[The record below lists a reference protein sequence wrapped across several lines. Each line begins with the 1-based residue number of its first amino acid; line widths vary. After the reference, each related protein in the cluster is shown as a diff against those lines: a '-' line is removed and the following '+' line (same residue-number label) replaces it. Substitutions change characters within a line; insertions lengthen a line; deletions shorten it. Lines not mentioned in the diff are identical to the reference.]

1 MKKIE
6 NTSTNHEVKDIK
18 FNPMKLEEFTIEIAS
33 ILTEMKF
40 KDQAYIHPILSEAQF
55 FNQTYTPQAQDYF
68 SSAKEFVENKLNK
81 TLEL

>member
-1 MKKIE
+1 
-6 NTSTNHEVKDIK
+6 
-18 FNPMKLEEFTIEIAS
+18 
-33 ILTEMKF
+33 MKF
-40 KDQAYIHPILSEAQF
+40 KDQAYIHPILSEEQF